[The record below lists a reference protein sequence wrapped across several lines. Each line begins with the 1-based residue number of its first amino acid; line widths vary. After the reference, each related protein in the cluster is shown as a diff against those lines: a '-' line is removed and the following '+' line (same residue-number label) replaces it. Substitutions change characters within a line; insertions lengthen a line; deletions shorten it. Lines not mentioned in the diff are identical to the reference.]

1 MPTTP
6 LQPIKGKLPIYML
19 LLVIAA
25 GIMAM
30 TRYCS
35 HQVTAQGDTKS
46 GGDTIDIAIEIS
58 PIALST
64 RSDTLGGFYYD
75 LIRHI
80 ASSEGLAVKFT
91 PFSQIDNAL
100 DGLERGRYDM
110 VIADLPV
117 TTSMKEKFL
126 FTDPITLD
134 REVLVQLKDSIS
146 GKTKATIQHDL
157 RGDTVWIPAGSP
169 FRDRLINLSHEIGD
183 TIHILEDSDYASEQL
198 VMLVALG
205 DIPRAVV
212 NEQIA
217 KSMAKQYPHLDI
229 SVDISFTQFQSWAI
243 NKNRRELRDSINVW
257 LKRHSG
263 FTDMLRSRY

>member
-1 MPTTP
+1 MPMTSP
-6 LQPIKGKLPIYML
+6 QPIKGKLPLYML
-19 LLVIAA
+19 LLIIAA
-25 GIMAM
+25 GIMVM
-30 TRYCS
+30 LRYCS
-35 HQVTAQGDTKS
+35 HRTQLVGDSKS
-46 GGDTIDIAIEIS
+46 GGDTIDVAIEIS
-58 PIALST
+58 PISLST
-64 RSDTLGGFYYD
+64 RADTLGGFYYD

-80 ASSEGLAVKFT
+80 ASSEGLSVKFI

-100 DGLERGRYDM
+100 HSLEQGRYDV

-117 TTSMKEKFL
+117 TTSMKEKYL

-134 REVLVQLKDSIS
+134 REVLVQIKDSVN
-146 GKTKATIQHDL
+146 GETRATTQHDL

-183 TIHILEDSDYASEQL
+183 TIYIMEDPNYASEQL

-217 KSMAKQYPHLDI
+217 KSMTKQYPHLDL

-243 NKNRRELRDSINVW
+243 NKNRSDLRDSLNVW
-257 LKRHSG
+257 LKRHAK
-263 FTDMLRSRY
+263 FTEALSRRY

>member
-1 MPTTP
+1 MTP
-6 LQPIKGKLPIYML
+6 LQPIKGRLPLYML
-19 LLVIAA
+19 LLIIAA
-25 GIMAM
+25 GTMVM
-30 TRYCS
+30 LKNCS
-35 HQVTAQGDTKS
+35 HKARSESDIKS

-58 PIALST
+58 PISLST
-64 RSDTLGGFYYD
+64 CADTLGGFYYD

-80 ASSEGLAVKFT
+80 ASSEGLLVKFV
-91 PFSQIDNAL
+91 PFSQIDDAL
-100 DGLERGRYDM
+100 YRLGQGKYDI

-126 FTDPITLD
+126 FTDPIALD
-134 REVLVQLKDSIS
+134 REVLVQLKDSVNGEI
-146 GKTKATIQHDL
+146 KATTQHDL

-183 TIHILEDSDYASEQL
+183 TIYILEDPDYASEQL

-212 NEQIA
+212 NERIA
-217 KSMAKQYPHLDI
+217 KPMTKQYPRLDL

-243 NKNRRELRDSINVW
+243 NKNRPDLRDSLNIW
-257 LKRHSG
+257 LKRHAT
-263 FTDMLRSRY
+263 FTEALSRRY

>member
-1 MPTTP
+1 MTP
-6 LQPIKGKLPIYML
+6 LQPIKGRLPLYML
-19 LLVIAA
+19 LLIIAA
-25 GIMAM
+25 GTMVM
-30 TRYCS
+30 LKNCS
-35 HQVTAQGDTKS
+35 HKTPSESDVKS

-58 PIALST
+58 PISLST
-64 RSDTLGGFYYD
+64 RADTLGGFYYD

-80 ASSEGLAVKFT
+80 ASSEGLLVKFV
-91 PFSQIDNAL
+91 PFSQIDDAL
-100 DGLERGRYDM
+100 YRLGQGRYDI

-126 FTDPITLD
+126 FTDPIALD
-134 REVLVQLKDSIS
+134 REVLVQLKDSVNGEIE
-146 GKTKATIQHDL
+146 ATTQHDL

-183 TIHILEDSDYASEQL
+183 TIYILEDPDYASEQL

-212 NEQIA
+212 NERIA
-217 KSMAKQYPHLDI
+217 KPMTKQYPRLDL

-243 NKNRRELRDSINVW
+243 NKNRPDLRDSLNVW
-257 LKRHSG
+257 LKRHAP
-263 FTDMLRSRY
+263 FTEAPSRRY